1 MKILNL
7 VIFTILFVI
16 SCDNSTESNNVNNTN
31 NQNNS
36 PDGTEGA
43 MADASYNSALKTAAV
58 MNAFVSVPSDSK
70 TSIDDLI
77 INAGMNSEENAQA
90 VLNAISAN
98 SQCVDVTMGEDN
110 ITVQA
115 DFTGSCP
122 VEYAGV
128 NLEGS
133 VSVSVLS
140 EGGVVTVTFEFTDF
154 SIDGLPEL
162 NGSGEISWDGSGN
175 YELAID
181 LVAGATSIS
190 FQGALVVDQG
200 SVFLSGSAS
209 YSKNTIE
216 YVLTITDLV
225 WETGDCY
232 PSGGEIIIENGLL
245 DKSIEF
251 SESTPQTGE
260 AEITIRN
267 TTDVIVLPSWGSCPP
282 EK

>member
-1 MKILNL
+1 MKKMFFIL
-7 VIFTILFVI
+7 FSILFVI
-16 SCDNSTESNNVNNTN
+16 SCDNSSDSNNVNNTN

-36 PDGTEGA
+36 PDGSEGA
-43 MADASYNSALKTAAV
+43 IADSSYNTALKTAAV

-77 INAGMNSEENAQA
+77 ISGGMTSEENAQA
-90 VLNAISAN
+90 ILNAISAN

-110 ITVQA
+110 ITVEA

-133 VSVSVLS
+133 VSVSVVS
-140 EGGVVTVTFEFTDF
+140 EGGTVTVTFEFIDF

-162 NGSGEISWDGSGN
+162 NGSGEISWDGNGN
-175 YELAID
+175 YELTID
-181 LVAGATSIS
+181 LIVGATSLS

-200 SVFLSGSAS
+200 SIYLSGSAS
-209 YSKNTIE
+209 YSKNTIVYE
-216 YVLTITDLV
+216 LIITELV
-225 WETGDCY
+225 WEAGDCY
-232 PSGGEIIIENGLL
+232 PSGGEISIENGLL
-245 DKSIEF
+245 DKSITFTEN
-251 SESTPQTGE
+251 TPQTGE
-260 AEITIRN
+260 AEITVRN
-267 TTDVIVLPSWGSCPP
+267 TTDVIVLPAWGSCPP